1 MEETIKKIALYIL
14 PFLFSLCFHEY
25 AHAWVAN
32 KLGDPTAK
40 YNGRLTLNPLA
51 HIDWLWTVIIPM
63 ITLIV
68 GGIYFGSAKPVPV
81 DSRNFKHPEKGMA
94 LVAVAGPL
102 SNIILG
108 FLFAVVFVAIK
119 LFYNESESFFSPLA
133 EMLQAGILINFFL
146 AFFNLIPLPPLDGSR
161 VLTMFI
167 SYKKA
172 AYLDMFAPY
181 SFLLILLLWQ
191 IGVLNYL
198 IASPALLLYKLSVT
212 LSYNIFVGF
221 M

>member
-1 MEETIKKIALYIL
+1 MEETIKKVALYIL

-25 AHAWVAN
+25 SHAWVAN

-81 DSRNFKHPEKGMA
+81 DSRNFKNPEKGMA
-94 LVAVAGPL
+94 MVAVAGPL

-108 FLFAVVFVAIK
+108 FLFAVIFVAVK
-119 LFYNESESFFSPLA
+119 LFYHGTESFFAPLSD
-133 EMLQAGILINFFL
+133 MLQAGILINFFL

-161 VLTMFI
+161 VITMFI

-191 IGVLNYL
+191 VGVLNYI
-198 IASPALLLYKLSVT
+198 IATPALLLYKLSVT
-212 LSYNIFVGF
+212 LSYNMFVGF

>member
-40 YNGRLTLNPLA
+40 YSGRLTLNPLA

-94 LVAVAGPL
+94 MVAVAGPL
-102 SNIILG
+102 SNIVLG
-108 FLFAVVFVAIK
+108 FLFAVAFVAIK

-133 EMLQAGILINFFL
+133 EMLQAGILINYFL

-161 VLTMFI
+161 VVTMFI

-198 IASPALLLYKLSVT
+198 IAGPALLLYKLSVT
-212 LSYNIFVGF
+212 LSYNMFVGF

>member
-1 MEETIKKIALYIL
+1 MEETIKKVALFAL

-51 HIDWLWTVIIPM
+51 HIDWLWTVIIPT

-68 GGIYFGSAKPVPV
+68 GGIYFGSAKPVPI
-81 DSRNFKHPEKGMA
+81 DSRNFKNPEKGMA
-94 LVAVAGPL
+94 AVAVAGPF

-108 FLFAVVFVAIK
+108 FLFAILLVSFT
-119 LFYNESESFFSPLA
+119 LFFNKSENFFSPVSD
-133 EMLQAGILINFFL
+133 MLQAGILINFFL

-161 VLTMFI
+161 ILTMFLP
-167 SYKKA
+167 YRKA

-181 SFLLILLLWQ
+181 SFILILLLWQ
-191 IGVLNYL
+191 VGILNYI
-198 IASPALLLYKLSVT
+198 IATPALLLYKLSIT
-212 LSYNIFVGF
+212 LSYNILTGF